1 MVATRRVCLRR
12 RFLLLAGVQPMEEK
26 PPLVGA
32 EPAVGGQPRVTQCR
46 DHYDYEDA
54 IGERHNVRIGLAPEG
69 YVVMLIGVWVLLAPF
84 GLWNIGT
91 ATATAVAMFALV
103 WMARRQATVTVADT
117 GVRYGFTSPMLPG
130 YDGGFEVPWDNIQGI
145 KGTWLSG
152 SVVFKHPQKLVRK
165 TKKSMAIS
173 FLDPKWRTRP
183 TSMAIAR
190 RLDGPWEPSSG

>member
-1 MVATRRVCLRR
+1 MLPW
-12 RFLLLAGVQPMEEK
+12 FDLDLLAHHPVVGDIRESP
-26 PPLVGA
+26 GA
-32 EPAVGGQPRVTQCR
+32 EITTITGMRSVSGTLYGSAW
-46 DHYDYEDA
+46 
-54 IGERHNVRIGLAPEG
+54 LL

-91 ATATAVAMFALV
+91 AIATAVAMLALV

-165 TKKSMAIS
+165 TKKSMVIS
-173 FLDPKWRTRP
+173 FLDPKWRARP
-183 TSMAIAR
+183 TSMAIVH
-190 RLDGPWEPSSG
+190 RLEDPWEPSSG